1 MKNYFF
7 SFALFLSLSVNA
19 ADNVLKFRND
29 NPDIV
34 LQMKVNESNRQY
46 LFNQIKESVR
56 LFHDIDLL
64 NEEIDLPLIEL
75 NDGLVLEDYLDRRLA
90 AILKKSLRFSLNQVS
105 TNLDVYKLNYKL
117 GQPVFKLK
125 TSVSQDKF
133 IDVILDFK
141 IHSLDIDVENI
152 LITNSSPG
160 VSFSAQY
167 ENNGKIRVQGK
178 EHMTLVDDIY
188 LKLVSPKDKP
198 ILSIQ
203 SETHQ
208 PAVASGSIKVRIH
221 KNTDGSLHLEYKG
234 HEFNF
239 FESNDA
245 DALAKNIKVFLAEG
259 SKIGGIDGIE
269 FGRKELRIKTDIK
282 DLVNKKRVFIMNMI
296 KTPIAEAIKTSDIAK
311 IIEDEIN
318 NVRVEGSVN
327 YAIKNN
333 ENLNGMQISSQIN
346 SVGFIDADQ
355 DSTQQLHLS
364 TNNSVTWLNNLFFSP
379 EVLPFPFSNSS
390 LHQMSLDK
398 ITNDIRTGKSDLIL
412 SLGQDYINHLILN
425 VTKGIIPIPNDPNT
439 KKDDLIK
446 SGKKGVFY
454 ILDDNSNSQGK
465 IVMDI
470 LIKPNFFQ
478 SIGMAVATFRTK
490 LYFPLIIIPEISL
503 GMKNNTPS
511 LVFKVK
517 DIDMSEDTLR
527 QGLHGIGTNLNKGI
541 SRKLVINKIKQQL
554 NPFIGS
560 VIHTLPLTQ
569 LEGLNIGK
577 IVKLTS
583 DGMGR
588 LNLSINLNEV
598 DEDTRKIARELP
610 KLIHELVAKK

>member
-7 SFALFLSLSVNA
+7 SFALLIGLSANA
-19 ADNVLKFRND
+19 EDNLLKFRKD
-29 NPDIV
+29 NPDMV

-56 LFHDIDLL
+56 LFYDIDLL

-75 NDGLVLEDYLDRRLA
+75 NDGLVLEDFLDRRLA

-117 GQPVFKLK
+117 GQPIFKLK
-125 TSVSQDKF
+125 TSVSQDQF

-160 VSFSAQY
+160 VSLSPQY
-167 ENNGKIRVQGK
+167 ENNGRIRLKGK
-178 EHMTLVDDIY
+178 EHMTLVDDVY

-203 SETHQ
+203 SDANQ
-208 PAVASGSIKVRIH
+208 PAVASGSIKLRIY
-221 KNTDGSLHLEYKG
+221 KNNDSSLHLEYKG
-234 HEFNF
+234 HDFNF
-239 FESNDA
+239 FEANDA
-245 DALAKNIKVFLAEG
+245 EILANNIRVFLAEG

-269 FGRKELRIKTDIK
+269 FGRRELKIKTDIK

-296 KTPIAEAIKTSDIAK
+296 KSPIAEAIKTSDIAK
-311 IIEDEIN
+311 MIEDEIN
-318 NVRVEGSVN
+318 NVRIKGSIN
-327 YAIKNN
+327 YSFKNN
-333 ENLNGMQISSQIN
+333 QKLNGMQISSQIN
-346 SVGFIDADQ
+346 SVGFIDADV
-355 DSTQQLHLS
+355 DSSQQLHLS
-364 TNNSVTWLNNLFFSP
+364 TNNSVTWLNNLFQTP

-398 ITNDIRTGKSDLIL
+398 ITNDIRNGNTDLII

-454 ILDDNSNSQGK
+454 ILDGNSNSQGK

-470 LIKPNFFQ
+470 LVKPNFFQ
-478 SIGMAVATFRTK
+478 SFGMAVATFRTK

-503 GMKNNTPS
+503 EMKNNTPS

-527 QGLHGIGTNLNKGI
+527 QGLHGVGTNLNKGI
-541 SRKLVINKIKQQL
+541 SRKLVIHKIKQQL
-554 NPFIGS
+554 TPFIGS
-560 VIHTLPLTQ
+560 VIHTLSLTQ

-577 IVKLTS
+577 IVKLSS

-588 LNLSINLNEV
+588 LNLNINLSEV
-598 DEDTRKIARELP
+598 DEDTREIARELP
-610 KLIHELVAKK
+610 KLIHEFVAKK